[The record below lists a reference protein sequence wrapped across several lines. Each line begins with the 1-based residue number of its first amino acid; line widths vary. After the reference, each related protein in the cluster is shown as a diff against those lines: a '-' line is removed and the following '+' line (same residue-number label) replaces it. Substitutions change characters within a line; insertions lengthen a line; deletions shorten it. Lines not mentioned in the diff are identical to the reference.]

1 MSPLF
6 CLWLSLVS
14 GSAPAD
20 PVPWHELALS
30 IEEDRSVS
38 SDHLTLCRVR
48 VVNHGRATW
57 PGSRL
62 GFEARAVRDGRI
74 AARQT
79 GRFGLTL
86 APHESLETIVGFVGR
101 FDRFEV
107 VAAEGGG
114 GAHGK
119 ASRGG
124 ARGAKPRRG
133 KTKRPRRT

>member
-1 MSPLF
+1 MSPITCIWLF
-6 CLWLSLVS
+6 LVA
-14 GSAPAD
+14 GSIPAD
-20 PVPWHELALS
+20 PVAWHELALS

-48 VVNHGRATW
+48 VVNHGRSTW
-57 PGSRL
+57 AGSRL

-74 AARQT
+74 AARQS

-107 VAAEGGG
+107 VPAEATGRSHG
-114 GAHGK
+114 GA
-119 ASRGG
+119 RGG
-124 ARGAKPRRG
+124 ARGAKPHRG
-133 KTKRPRRT
+133 KAKRSRKS

>member
-1 MSPLF
+1 MATIL
-6 CLWLSLVS
+6 CIWLCAVS
-14 GSAPAD
+14 ASAPAD
-20 PVPWHELALS
+20 PVPWHELALA
-30 IEEDRSVS
+30 IEEDRTTS

-48 VVNHGRATW
+48 VVNHGRSTW

-86 APHESLETIVGFVGR
+86 APHETLETIVGFVGR

-107 VAAEGGG
+107 VPSESGSG
-114 GAHGK
+114 
-119 ASRGG
+119 SRGG
-124 ARGAKPRRG
+124 SKGGSRSGKPRRG
-133 KTKRPRRT
+133 KTKKSGPS